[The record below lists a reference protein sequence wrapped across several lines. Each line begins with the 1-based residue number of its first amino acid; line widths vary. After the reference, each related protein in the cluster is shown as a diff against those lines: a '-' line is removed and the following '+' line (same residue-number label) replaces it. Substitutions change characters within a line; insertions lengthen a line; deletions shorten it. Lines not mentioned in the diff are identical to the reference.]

1 MSSSGAL
8 QQSSARGSSA
18 SFERFG
24 GYAAL
29 FAALGSLLY
38 SVAFVILKHV
48 VIYSFAL
55 AVGGI
60 VTTAILTAIYFRVRE
75 TDAAFSLWA
84 LLLGVVAT
92 LGSAAHGMFDL
103 ATALTLGLAASTQSV
118 PSQIDARGFLTFGV
132 SGLALSVFSLLI
144 VRGGRLPRG
153 LGYLG
158 VVLGLLLV
166 EIFLARLIVID
177 PTTTLGAVSIL
188 GPAAIAGL
196 LLNPIFNLWLGI
208 SLLRGARS

>member
-1 MSSSGAL
+1 ME
-8 QQSSARGSSA
+8 SSA
-18 SFERFG
+18 SFARLG
-24 GYAAL
+24 GYAAI

-38 SVAFVILKHV
+38 SVAFVILKNV
-48 VIYSFAL
+48 VVYSVAL

-84 LLLGVVAT
+84 LLLGVVAA
-92 LGSAAHGMFDL
+92 LGSAAHGMYDL
-103 ATALTLGLAASTQSV
+103 ATALTPGLAASAQNV
-118 PSQIDARGFLTFGV
+118 PSQIDARGFLTFGL
-132 SGLALSVFSLLI
+132 SGLALFIFSLLI

-158 VVLGLLLV
+158 VVLGLLLI

-177 PTTTLGAVSIL
+177 TTTTLGLATIV

-208 SLLRGARS
+208 SLLRRAGS

>member
-1 MSSSGAL
+1 MESSTVTSL
-8 QQSSARGSSA
+8 QSSA
-18 SFERFG
+18 SFERLG

-29 FAALGSLLY
+29 LAVLGSLLY
-38 SVAFVILKHV
+38 SVAFVILKNV
-48 VIYSFAL
+48 VVYSIAL

-60 VTTAILTAIYFRVRE
+60 LTTAILTAIYFRVRE
-75 TDAAFSLWA
+75 TDVAFALWA
-84 LLLGVVAT
+84 LLLGSVAA
-92 LGSAAHGMFDL
+92 LGSAAHGMYDL
-103 ATALTLGLAASTQSV
+103 AIALTPGLATSPPNM
-118 PSQIDARGFLTFGV
+118 PSQIDARGFLTFGL
-132 SGLALSVFSLLI
+132 SGLALFIFSLLI

-158 VVLGLLLV
+158 VILGLLLI

-177 PTTTLGAVSIL
+177 TTTTLGLATIV

-196 LLNPIFNLWLGI
+196 LLNPIFNLWIGI

>member
-1 MSSSGAL
+1 MSSSGVL
-8 QQSSARGSSA
+8 QQSSASDSSA
-18 SFERFG
+18 SFARLG
-24 GYAAL
+24 GYAAI
-29 FAALGSLLY
+29 FAAVGSLLY
-38 SVAFVILKHV
+38 SVAFVILKNV
-48 VIYSFAL
+48 VVYSVAL

-84 LLLGVVAT
+84 LLLGVVAA

-103 ATALTLGLAASTQSV
+103 ATALTPGLIASTQNA
-118 PSQIDARGFLTFGV
+118 PSQIDARGFLTFGL
-132 SGLALSVFSLLI
+132 SGLALFIFSLLI

-177 PTTTLGAVSIL
+177 TTTTLGLAAIV

>member
-1 MSSSGAL
+1 MS
-8 QQSSARGSSA
+8 QRSSA
-18 SFERFG
+18 SFARLG

-38 SVAFVILKHV
+38 SVAFVILKNV
-48 VIYSFAL
+48 VAYSVAL
-55 AVGGI
+55 VVGGI
-60 VTTAILTAIYFRVRE
+60 VTTAVLTAIYFRVRE

-84 LLLGVVAT
+84 LLLGVVAA
-92 LGSAAHGMFDL
+92 LGSAAHGMYDL
-103 ATALTLGLAASTQSV
+103 ATALTPGLAASTQNV
-118 PSQIDARGFLTFGV
+118 PSQIDSRGFLTFGL
-132 SGLALSVFSLLI
+132 SGLALFIFSLQI

-158 VVLGLLLV
+158 VVLGLLLI

-177 PTTTLGAVSIL
+177 TTTTLGLATIVR
-188 GPAAIAGL
+188 PAAIAGL

-208 SLLRGARS
+208 SLLRRAGS